1 MVATTTDGQGAASAI
16 TARSLPLFPLHA
28 VLIPGAQLQL
38 RIFEPRYLDLVRS
51 CGRDDSGFGV
61 CAILDGTESG
71 APAPSMDGQ
80 VSWEA
85 GCRKRPIPAAIG
97 TEARIVDFTT
107 LPDGLLGITVQGAR
121 RFHVERTRVRD
132 NGLIVADV
140 AWLDEPAAIP
150 LAVEHDLLATLL
162 RRLIEH
168 MGGAHAHTDAAAYED
183 AAWVSWRLAELLPIA
198 LGDRQVLLQESDPEA
213 RLQHLLDLIPRLQPE

>member
-1 MVATTTDGQGAASAI
+1 MVAATTDGQGAAPAV

-38 RIFEPRYLDLVRS
+38 RIFEPRYLDLVRQ
-51 CGRDDSGFGV
+51 CGRDNSGFGV
-61 CAILDGTESG
+61 CLILDGREVG
-71 APAPSMDGQ
+71 
-80 VSWEA
+80 E
-85 GCRKRPIPAAIG
+85 PAAPVTLG

-107 LPDGLLGITVQGAR
+107 LPDGLLGITVQGGR

-140 AWLDEPAAIP
+140 AWLDESTSIP
-150 LAVEHDLLATLL
+150 LAIEYDLLATLL

-168 MGGAHAHTDAAAYED
+168 LGGLHARVDAAAYGD
-183 AAWVSWRLAELLPIA
+183 ASWVSWRLAELLPIA
-198 LGDRQVLLQESDPEA
+198 LADRQVLLQESDPHA
-213 RLQHLLDLIPRLQPE
+213 RLQHLLELIAALQPE

>member
-1 MVATTTDGQGAASAI
+1 MVAATTDGQGAAPAV

-38 RIFEPRYLDLVRS
+38 RIFEPRYLDLVRQ
-51 CGRDDSGFGV
+51 CGRDNSGFGV
-61 CAILDGTESG
+61 CLILDGREVG
-71 APAPSMDGQ
+71 
-80 VSWEA
+80 E
-85 GCRKRPIPAAIG
+85 PAAPVALG

-107 LPDGLLGITVQGAR
+107 LPDGLLGITVQGGR

-140 AWLDEPAAIP
+140 AWLSEPAPVP
-150 LAVEHDLLATLL
+150 LAIEHDLLATLL

-168 MGGAHAHTDAAAYED
+168 MGGAHARVDAAAYED
-183 AAWVSWRLAELLPIA
+183 AAWVSWRLTELLPIA
-198 LGDRQVLLQESDPEA
+198 LGDRQALLQELDPEA
-213 RLQHLLDLIPRLQPE
+213 RLQRLLELIPRLQPE